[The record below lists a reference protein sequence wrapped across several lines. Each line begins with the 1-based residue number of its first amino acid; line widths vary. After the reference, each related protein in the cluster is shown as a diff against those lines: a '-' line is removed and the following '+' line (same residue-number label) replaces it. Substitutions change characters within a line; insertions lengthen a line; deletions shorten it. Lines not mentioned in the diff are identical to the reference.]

1 MQFEI
6 LRDPLWNNIRVDEL
20 TLRLIDTDIFQRLRY
35 VRQLGLAYLVYPG
48 ATHTRFEHAVGAYHL
63 ARGTVAL
70 MAERDGLGGAD
81 AGEQAV
87 VRAAA
92 LLHDVGHYPFS
103 HALEEIGQLHHEDV
117 ARPLVTTGAIAELLS
132 TEIAEDAPQRVFELI
147 SGRSESPLQGL
158 ISGSLDL
165 DKIEYLKRDAFMC
178 GVPYGEID
186 VNRLTNSLLVLD
198 DPESGRPAIGVLEKG
213 LSALESL
220 LFAKYQ
226 MYRNVYWHHA
236 VRSATAMY
244 KRMVEDALRSG
255 AIDAELLPSYT
266 DEGLLH
272 RLEHAAPTPLL
283 DALKTRRLY
292 KRALEWPASQL
303 DDGFGEWVATDRE
316 RTRRAEDELASELGL
331 ASGELLLDFPIKT
344 QMLGLD
350 IPVKRR
356 SGEIER
362 LTGEGWPGTINLPSL
377 SEALYTS
384 ARWLRVFSAR
394 RVGISPEQISA
405 VLEQIQ

>member
-1 MQFEI
+1 MRFEI

-20 TLRLIDTDIFQRLRY
+20 TLRLVDTEIFQRLRY

-48 ATHTRFEHAVGAYHL
+48 ATHTRFEHALGTYHL
-63 ARGTVAL
+63 ARGTLAT
-70 MAERDGLGGAD
+70 MSEREGLGGAD
-81 AGEQAV
+81 AEEQAI

-103 HALEEIGQLHHEDV
+103 HALEEIGQLNHEDV
-117 ARPLVTTGAIAELLS
+117 ARPLITSGSLADTLAS
-132 TEIAEDAPQRVFELI
+132 EISRDAPRRVFNLVCGK
-147 SGRSESPLQGL
+147 SDSSLQGL

-186 VNRLTNSLLVLD
+186 VDRLTNSLLVLD
-198 DPESGRPAIGVLEKG
+198 DPEIGKPAIGVLEKG

-244 KRMVEDALRSG
+244 KRMVEDALSIG
-255 AIDAELLPSYT
+255 ALDAELLPSYT

-272 RLEHAAPTPLL
+272 RLEHAAPSTLL
-283 DALKTRRLY
+283 DALKRRRLY

-316 RTRRAEDELASELGL
+316 RTRVAEDQLAGEVGL
-331 ASGELLLDFPIKT
+331 KPGELLLDFPIKT

-356 SGEIER
+356 NGEIEM
-362 LTGEGWPGTINLPSL
+362 LTGEGWPGTINLPTL
-377 SEALYTS
+377 SEELYTS
-384 ARWLRVFSAR
+384 ARWLRVFVSR
-394 RVGISPEQISA
+394 RIEIPREL
-405 VLEQIQ
+405 VLRILS

>member
-1 MQFEI
+1 M
-6 LRDPLWNNIRVDEL
+6 
-20 TLRLIDTDIFQRLRY
+20 
-35 VRQLGLAYLVYPG
+35 G
-48 ATHTRFEHAVGAYHL
+48 
-63 ARGTVAL
+63 
-70 MAERDGLGGAD
+70 ERDGLGGAD
-81 AGEQAV
+81 AEEQSI

-103 HALEEIGQLHHEDV
+103 HALEEIGQLNHEDV
-117 ARPLVTTGAIAELLS
+117 ARPLVTSGALADILSAEIS
-132 TEIAEDAPQRVFELI
+132 SDAPRRVFELI
-147 SGRSESPLQGL
+147 CGRSESALQGL

-186 VNRLTNSLLVLD
+186 VDRLTNSLLVLD
-198 DPESGRPAIGVLEKG
+198 DPERRKPAIGVLEKG

-244 KRMVEDALRSG
+244 KRMVEDALRAG

-272 RLEHAAPTPLL
+272 RLEHAAPSTLL
-283 DALKTRRLY
+283 DALKSRRLY

-316 RTRRAEDELASELGL
+316 RTRVAEDALAAEVGL
-331 ASGELLLDFPIKT
+331 KPGELLLDFPIKT

-356 SGEIER
+356 GGEIEM

-384 ARWLRVFSAR
+384 ARWLRVFVAR
-394 RVGISPEQISA
+394 RIDIPRELVWRTLGA
-405 VLEQIQ
+405 